1 MKTTLQNC
9 LIMMLLMGLT
19 HLGFAAGKITPAPKP
34 NILLIFAD
42 DLSPE
47 YFGSYGGTKTPTPN
61 VDRMGER
68 GLVFENAWIT
78 PMCGPS
84 RAMVI
89 TGSYATRTG
98 IWHNALNVR
107 IDGNDPH
114 HFALYH
120 PTLAK
125 VMKSAGY
132 VTAISGKPHELGGQP
147 SSPEVGFD
155 EYCLHEL
162 NIKNLPAGAVFDG
175 DWETRESLPGW
186 GNPVTSR
193 YWHPCIVQNGKLLDT
208 KPEDY
213 GDDIHADFLLDF
225 MKRQSDAGKPAFGFF
240 TMNLPHSIAKVG
252 IPEQPTT
259 PLSGRPGK
267 LTGGTFE
274 ECVQYVDDLVGRIQK
289 GLEERG
295 LTENTIVIFTTD
307 NGDQMNGKGSLTE
320 LGARVP
326 LVIDGPAPW
335 VTLRGT
341 TPALTSLADLLPT
354 LAAWGGAE
362 VPSTDVID
370 GVSFAGL
377 MDKTAP
383 APREYLY
390 SYLGTGRLIRDQD
403 WCLEAVDPMVGL
415 PVGRLYRYNS
425 DGSRTLI
432 AAGSTNADAI
442 AARVRLMGYLEEIP
456 HLDTSL
462 PHVAEA
468 LEKYE
473 NAPHRHRPAL
483 PWDSGKKL
491 MRSASKSH

>member
-1 MKTTLQNC
+1 
-9 LIMMLLMGLT
+9 MLLGMGLT
-19 HLGFAAGKITPAPKP
+19 HPGFAGGEPASVATKP

-61 VDRMGER
+61 VDRMAER
-68 GLVFENAWIT
+68 GLTFQNAWVT

-84 RAMVI
+84 RALVI
-89 TGSYATRTG
+89 TGSYANRTG

-107 IDGNDPH
+107 ADGQDPH
-114 HFALYH
+114 HFAPYH

-125 VMKSAGY
+125 VMKGAGY
-132 VTAISGKPHELGGQP
+132 VTAISGKPHELGGDP
-147 SSPEVGFD
+147 RSPEVGFD
-155 EYCLHEL
+155 ESCLHEL
-162 NIKNLPAGAVFDG
+162 DIANLPEGAVFDG
-175 DWETRESLPGW
+175 EWETRESLPGW
-186 GNPVTSR
+186 GKPVTSR
-193 YWHPCIVQNGKLLDT
+193 YWHPCIVQNGKLLKT
-208 KPEDY
+208 KPEEF

-225 MKRQSDAGKPAFGFF
+225 MKRQRDAGKPAFGFF

-252 IPEQPTT
+252 VPELPTT

-274 ECVQYVDDLVGRIQK
+274 ECVQYVDVLVGRLLK

-335 VTLRGT
+335 ITRRGS
-341 TPALTSLADLLPT
+341 TPALASLADLLPT
-354 LAAWGGAE
+354 LAAWGGAD

-370 GVSFAGL
+370 GVSLAGFIE
-377 MDKTAP
+377 KTAP

-390 SYLGTGRLIRDQD
+390 SYLGTGRLIRDLD
-403 WCLEAVDPMVGL
+403 WCLEAVDPLVGL
-415 PVGRLYRYNS
+415 PVGRLYRYQP

-432 AAGSTNADAI
+432 TMDAEDA
-442 AARVRLMGYLEEIP
+442 AARKARARLMGYLEEIP

-462 PHVAEA
+462 PHVVDA

-483 PWDSGKKL
+483 AWDSGKKL
-491 MRSASKSH
+491 QKSTLTAH